1 MSISICL
8 ITTAVC
14 LSVDICALRILESD
28 LSRDTAFTSE
38 RTFGKEIDDKP
49 ISQRETHWN
58 EITHVCVKQRQ
69 MFRISPLI
77 YDC

>member
-14 LSVDICALRILESD
+14 LSDVDICALRILESD

-58 EITHVCVKQRQ
+58 YTCVR
-69 MFRISPLI
+69 
-77 YDC
+77 

>member
-28 LSRDTAFTSE
+28 LSRDTAFTSLLGRKSTTSPLVNE
-38 RTFGKEIDDKP
+38 KLT
-49 ISQRETHWN
+49 
-58 EITHVCVKQRQ
+58 EITHVCVDKCLE
-69 MFRISPLI
+69 FRL
-77 YDC
+77 

>member
-8 ITTAVC
+8 ITTAD
-14 LSVDICALRILESD
+14 VDICALRILESD

-49 ISQRETHWN
+49 ISQRETH
-58 EITHVCVKQRQ
+58 
-69 MFRISPLI
+69 
-77 YDC
+77 

>member
-14 LSVDICALRILESD
+14 LSVDICALRIFESD

-58 EITHVCVKQRQ
+58 YTCVRRQ